1 MQMHPPVVKIYQS
14 KSQISFSNIHNHIDY
29 HQGGTIKDMAF
40 IKNGKVY
47 IYISIYVCIFF
58 SIIKRN

>member
-1 MQMHPPVVKIYQS
+1 MHPPVVKIYQS

-47 IYISIYVCIFF
+47 IYLYMCVFF
-58 SIIKRN
+58 FIL